1 MSIAWQHFS
10 FKFFPA
16 EVFIFTVH
24 NLENILQFFI
34 CFGNALK
41 RQSRPLYII
50 YRIPLSIGQIFLSV
64 FKLGQTVFLEFSS
77 RKLIK

>member
-10 FKFFPA
+10 FKFFQLKY
-16 EVFIFTVH
+16 VFIFTVH

-41 RQSRPLYII
+41 RQSRPVIVYYLPYSLIHRTDLLVHI
-50 YRIPLSIGQIFLSV
+50 
-64 FKLGQTVFLEFSS
+64 FKLKAGPSF
-77 RKLIK
+77 